1 MYIRTQQLLKP
12 AGYTW
17 DAGGKFV
24 PITAR
29 THVKHKDTAMAW
41 SISAWAMAVFCACT
55 VTTSVQA
62 QFGLDKVKVDVNKA
76 KETKVEVDFTKEKD
90 RHVDQQRE
98 RSRSTENNRSNTSS
112 QHTSGA
118 QTANDGEPGIAD
130 LDWSSQPFPPSVAW
144 YSLLGDDCLRL
155 DPVAGTMQLHGMQIG
170 FLPTRYKDGKPVDYF
185 TGSKRSAS
193 LIWAYVT
200 RRGAPNDIVGRY
212 YFDASP
218 HDLPFYD
225 MKMKFLVSETGPY
238 SEGAYDLLFYVG
250 GKHIYTFPFEISKLT
265 TDDPYASVKTLYFLE
280 GAWEDWGRAEF
291 NSGGDFLFSFYCQD
305 RSFNIKNQSNVNMY
319 RHLQAQMRL
328 YKGKQ
333 LLGMKDVIEANYK
346 DIKWFDYRLTNTEWK
361 LISNPFWGIP
371 GLPSAKDRSGQNYLM
386 KEDMGDGDYTVE
398 IKHRDPETKKEW
410 TDVYSFTMKNGRFL
424 PDPLADRKL
433 NSNTL
438 TFVEQ
443 GPTMTYVRKK
453 RK

>member
-1 MYIRTQQLLKP
+1 
-12 AGYTW
+12 
-17 DAGGKFV
+17 
-24 PITAR
+24 
-29 THVKHKDTAMAW
+29 
-41 SISAWAMAVFCACT
+41 
-55 VTTSVQA
+55 
-62 QFGLDKVKVDVNKA
+62 
-76 KETKVEVDFTKEKD
+76 
-90 RHVDQQRE
+90 
-98 RSRSTENNRSNTSS
+98 
-112 QHTSGA
+112 
-118 QTANDGEPGIAD
+118 
-130 LDWSSQPFPPSVAW
+130 
-144 YSLLGDDCLRL
+144 
-155 DPVAGTMQLHGMQIG
+155 
-170 FLPTRYKDGKPVDYF
+170 
-185 TGSKRSAS
+185 
-193 LIWAYVT
+193 
-200 RRGAPNDIVGRY
+200 
-212 YFDASP
+212 
-218 HDLPFYD
+218 